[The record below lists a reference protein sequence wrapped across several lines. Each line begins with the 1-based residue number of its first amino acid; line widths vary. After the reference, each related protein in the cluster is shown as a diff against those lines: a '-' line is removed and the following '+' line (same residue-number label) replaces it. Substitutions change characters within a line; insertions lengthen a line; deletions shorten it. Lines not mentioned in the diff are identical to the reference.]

1 MVQIILTFNTLWCD
15 IVAVTWCRPM
25 YEPLFPRWWPKR
37 PLLEVYCGFWKG
49 ESGLDPKVFWT
60 GGGSGLEAFRALLL
74 CARPPPPF
82 SFASHFL
89 LKPKKRMIHVSCN
102 GNRNDNNLNADE
114 GDNEHEFVSEYDDD
128 GDDDLASKELSV
140 ELELWSCW
148 WCWSWRWWRWGRC
161 WWWSPGLQGAER
173 RTGAAVRVRSSTN
186 LLGVPVA
193 LCSRLLFS
201 IVVFIVIVIVSVTL
215 CIRLLVDKIGLMKT
229 TTTIFL
235 DVLKCCLFFSQMLRC
250 RRVAFKVRQWKWWE
264 IHQQWIGRR
273 RFTRN
278 MNLSSF
284 AISWNQVTPESWA
297 DCLW

>member
-1 MVQIILTFNTLWCD
+1 MYSGEIGKKWDLNMVQIILTFNTLWCD

-148 WCWSWRWWRWGRC
+148 
-161 WWWSPGLQGAER
+161 
-173 RTGAAVRVRSSTN
+173 
-186 LLGVPVA
+186 
-193 LCSRLLFS
+193 
-201 IVVFIVIVIVSVTL
+201 
-215 CIRLLVDKIGLMKT
+215 
-229 TTTIFL
+229 
-235 DVLKCCLFFSQMLRC
+235 
-250 RRVAFKVRQWKWWE
+250 
-264 IHQQWIGRR
+264 
-273 RFTRN
+273 
-278 MNLSSF
+278 
-284 AISWNQVTPESWA
+284 
-297 DCLW
+297 

>member
-114 GDNEHEFVSEYDDD
+114 GDNEHEFESKYDDD

-140 ELELWSCW
+140 ELELLSESDPPPTSLVFPWHCAVDYCFQLLFLLLLLLLLFPWHCAFDYWWTRLDWWKQQRQYFWTFWNVVCFSLKCW
-148 WCWSWRWWRWGRC
+148 
-161 WWWSPGLQGAER
+161 GAEGLLSR
-173 RTGAAVRVRSSTN
+173 WDNKNDGKYTN
-186 LLGVPVA
+186 N
-193 LCSRLLFS
+193 
-201 IVVFIVIVIVSVTL
+201 
-215 CIRLLVDKIGLMKT
+215 
-229 TTTIFL
+229 
-235 DVLKCCLFFSQMLRC
+235 
-250 RRVAFKVRQWKWWE
+250 E
-264 IHQQWIGRR
+264 
-273 RFTRN
+273 
-278 MNLSSF
+278 
-284 AISWNQVTPESWA
+284 
-297 DCLW
+297 